1 MMALRE
7 YGMQA
12 AIAMAGAALLFD
24 LAASFVI
31 LVVCLST
38 RAEKKSANMQAS
50 SGLVAFI
57 WRESIVYW
65 LVVLVLHSVNMS
77 VAANSDV
84 ELRLLNLRSTS
95 QSAMLITG
103 HLSGKE
109 EKGSFVAVTTVAVVL
124 FVLRISLNLRMHGVG
139 PEDAKISSMV
149 ELEE

>member
-1 MMALRE
+1 MLDVPLMRDHGHCMIATRE

-50 SGLVAFI
+50 SGLVGFI

-77 VAANSDV
+77 VAVSSTMEFLLLTLLSTLYQCHVDHWTSDRKGG
-84 ELRLLNLRSTS
+84 EGIFRSCHYGRS
-95 QSAMLITG
+95 RSVCA
-103 HLSGKE
+103 
-109 EKGSFVAVTTVAVVL
+109 
-124 FVLRISLNLRMHGVG
+124 
-139 PEDAKISSMV
+139 EDIA
-149 ELEE
+149 